1 MLYTAASLALTL
13 LPLTSS
19 ADTVLGAYTYHR
31 HGDRTDKSHPPT
43 SLTDLGYN
51 QVFNSGQY
59 YRSRYIQRGA
69 AFPIP
74 NLNPDLVL
82 QSQIQASA
90 PADNVIQNS
99 AMGFLQGLY
108 PPVGSITSQ
117 QTLANGTTIAAPM
130 DGYQLIPIS
139 LQSTGTGS
147 EDESWLQDA
156 TQCNNAEIS
165 SNAYYYSPEYT
176 SLLAGTQDFYQ
187 SLLPIINGT
196 FNPTTSTFK
205 NAYTSKPITI
215 QSWTD
220 AF

>member
-1 MLYTAASLALTL
+1 MLSTAIALALTV

-19 ADTVLGAYTYHR
+19 ADTIFGVYTFHR

-51 QVFNSGQY
+51 QVYNSGQY
-59 YRSRYIQRGA
+59 YRTRYVQRGA

-99 AMGFLQGLY
+99 AMAFLQGLY

-130 DGYQLIPIS
+130 NGYQLIPIS

-165 SNAYYYSPEYT
+165 SNNYYYSPEYT
-176 SLLAGTQDFYQ
+176 SLLNSTQGFYQ
-187 SLLPIINGT
+187 DLLPIINGT
-196 FNPTTSTFK
+196 FNSTRSNFK
-205 NAYTSKPITI
+205 DAYTSKSATI
-215 QSWTD
+215 QPSIATC
-220 AF
+220 